1 MHRNRKVKI
10 LATLGPASA
19 NPEMIRKLFT
29 AGADVFRINMSHTSH
44 EAASAMHAMLREA
57 EEELGRPIGVLADL
71 QGPKLRIGEISG
83 GEAELTGG
91 QSFQLDLRPAAG
103 DTSRAPLPHPEIF
116 QALKP
121 GSVLLI
127 DDGRIRLKIESVCE
141 EVASAR
147 VEIGGVLKSRKGV
160 NLPDVVLPLSALS
173 PKDRADLEHVASLGV
188 DWIALSFVQRPEDV
202 IEARRLI
209 GGRAGVMAKIEKPAA
224 LEHLEK
230 IIENSDAIMVA
241 RGDLGVELPVE
252 QVPGW
257 QKQIT
262 RAARTAG
269 KPVVIA
275 TQMLES
281 MIDAPF
287 PTRAEVSD
295 VATAVFEGADAVMLS
310 AESASGKYP
319 VEAVTMMDRVA
330 QRVESDPN
338 YDSIL
343 HAGSAQ
349 PLSTSADAIANAAQ
363 QVAQTINASAIVS
376 FTTSGSTALRVARTR
391 PKSPIL
397 VLTPSIATARRLSL
411 IWGCHCTQAEDVARF
426 SEMVATASRIAF
438 QERFARSGQ
447 RIVITAGV
455 PFGTPGATN
464 VLHIALVGGGGQ
476 RPEIP

>member
-1 MHRNRKVKI
+1 
-10 LATLGPASA
+10 
-19 NPEMIRKLFT
+19 
-29 AGADVFRINMSHTSH
+29 
-44 EAASAMHAMLREA
+44 
-57 EEELGRPIGVLADL
+57 
-71 QGPKLRIGEISG
+71 
-83 GEAELTGG
+83 
-91 QSFQLDLRPAAG
+91 
-103 DTSRAPLPHPEIF
+103 
-116 QALKP
+116 
-121 GSVLLI
+121 
-127 DDGRIRLKIESVCE
+127 
-141 EVASAR
+141 
-147 VEIGGVLKSRKGV
+147 VLKSRKGV

-173 PKDRADLEHVASLGV
+173 PKDRADLEHMASIGV

-202 IEARRLI
+202 IEARHLI
-209 GGRAGVMAKIEKPAA
+209 GGRAAVMAKIEKPAA
-224 LEHLEK
+224 LEHLDK
-230 IIENSDAIMVA
+230 IIEHSDAIMVA

-262 RAARTAG
+262 RAARAAG
-269 KPVVIA
+269 RPVVIA

-295 VATAVFEGADAVMLS
+295 VANAVFDGADAVMLS
-310 AESASGKYP
+310 AESASGAFP

-338 YDSIL
+338 YASIL
-343 HAGSAQ
+343 DAGRSI
-349 PLSTSADAIANAAQ
+349 PLATSADAIADAAHR
-363 QVAQTINASAIVS
+363 VAHTMHTAAIVC

-391 PKSPIL
+391 PDVPIL
-397 VLTPSIATARRLSL
+397 LLTPNIHTARRLSL
-411 IWGCHCTQAEDVARF
+411 VWGCHCVRAEDVTRF
-426 SEMVATASRIAF
+426 SEMVDTASRIAF

-464 VLHIALVGGGGQ
+464 VLHIALVGGGAN

>member
-19 NPEMIRKLFT
+19 NPEMIRALFT

-44 EAASAMHAMLREA
+44 QAASEMHVMLREA
-57 EEELGRPIGVLADL
+57 ELELGRPIGILADL
-71 QGPKLRIGEISG
+71 QGPKLRIGEMAG
-83 GEAELTGG
+83 GEAELVAG
-91 QSFQLDLRPAAG
+91 QAFRIDLAPAPG
-103 DTSRAPLPHPEIF
+103 DAARAPLPHPEII

-127 DDGRIRLKIESVCE
+127 DDGRIRLKIETVAQDH
-141 EVASAR
+141 ASAR
-147 VEIGGVLKSRKGV
+147 VEIGGLLKSRKGV

-173 PKDRADLEHVASLGV
+173 PKDRADLEHMASIGV

-209 GGRAGVMAKIEKPAA
+209 GGRAAVMAKIEKPAA
-224 LEHLEK
+224 LEHLQK
-230 IIENSDAIMVA
+230 IIEISDAIMVA

-252 QVPGW
+252 QVPGL

-262 RAARTAG
+262 RAARLSG

-295 VATAVFEGADAVMLS
+295 VANAVFDGADAVMLS
-310 AESASGKYP
+310 AESASGNFP

-338 YDSIL
+338 YDAL
-343 HAGSAQ
+343 LRAGSSG

-363 QVAQTINASAIVS
+363 QVAHTMHAAAIVS

-391 PKSPIL
+391 PDAPIL

-411 IWGCHCTQAEDVARF
+411 VWGCHCALAEDVTRF
-426 SEMVATASRIAF
+426 SEMAATASRIAF
-438 QERFARSGQ
+438 QERFARTGQ

-464 VLHIALVGGGGQ
+464 VLHIALVGSGAQ